1 MKEFL
6 LRFLEEYAE
15 KFGYTSSIEGED
27 SGTGIIHT
35 PYGTLGI
42 EQTAEDEIRFLKI
55 APLDDENDEQIS
67 SLIKIN
73 KHFKSALKAA
83 AEENANEEEEE
94 ETVPVGKKAAAKPP
108 AKPPAPAPAAEP
120 EAEADEETDSLGR
133 KCPPP
138 SNKPPAHFTKPEKAK
153 GGKKTVNDKIVPPAE
168 TEPLLP
174 AEAIPGTHAYG
185 IAQRAKEAAAKAGV
199 AVPGEKIVPP
209 TKNALGN
216 SEAAMAK
223 AASATIGGKK
233 TPPKVDPP
241 DEPIEQET
249 EASEIEEPAT
259 TGKPT
264 LDDVMAGKVAPL
276 AKTKPAGL
284 PPAVGPKVHTAPSTE
299 LVMEDAA
306 REMAYIKILI
316 SSPAGGGKT
325 LGALLLARG
334 LCDAWSE
341 ICIIDT
347 ENKSGAL
354 YVGSVVDGVKIGKYK
369 TITLQA
375 PYTVGRYVQ
384 AMEMA
389 EKGGIKVIVIDSLSH
404 AWTAEGGLL
413 DLHTK
418 ITAASRSGNSYT
430 AWKDVTP
437 LHSKLIEKIQ
447 TCSMHVILTARS
459 KMEHTLEKTEKGTTP
474 KKVGMGVI
482 FRDGLE
488 YEVSTAFEIDQAS
501 HIAQVT
507 KDRTMIFEDSPYLT
521 LSVDAGQRIRAW
533 LETAQ
538 AEE

>member
-6 LRFLEEYAE
+6 TRFLEEYAE
-15 KFGYTSSIEGED
+15 KFGYTSSIEGDDE
-27 SGTGIIHT
+27 GMGIIST

-55 APLDDENDEQIS
+55 APIDDNNDDQIS

-73 KHFKSALKAA
+73 KHFKSALKTA

-94 ETVPVGKKAAAKPP
+94 ETVPVGKKASAKPP
-108 AKPPAPAPAAEP
+108 AKPPAKSPAPAPEP
-120 EAEADEETDSLGR
+120 EAEAEAEAATDEETDSLGR

-153 GGKKTVNDKIVPPAE
+153 GGKKTVNDKIAPPDQA
-168 TEPLLP
+168 EPLLP

-209 TKNALGN
+209 AL
-216 SEAAMAK
+216 
-223 AASATIGGKK
+223 GGKK
-233 TPPKVDPP
+233 APVKADPP
-241 DEPIEQET
+241 DEPPEAEPETDEQDPESV
-249 EASEIEEPAT
+249 AA
-259 TGKPT
+259 KPT
-264 LDDVMAGKVAPL
+264 LDDVLDGKVAPKP
-276 AKTKPAGL
+276 KTR
-284 PPAVGPKVHTAPSTE
+284 PAVLSPAVSPKVPTAPSNE

-306 REMAYIKILI
+306 REMAYIKVMI
-316 SSPAGGGKT
+316 SSPSGGGKT
-325 LGALLLARG
+325 MGALLMARG
-334 LCDAWSE
+334 LCDAWNQ

-369 TITLQA
+369 TIILQA

-389 EKGGIKVIVIDSLSH
+389 EKAGIRVIIIDSLSH

-437 LHSKLIEKIQ
+437 LHAKLIERIQ

-459 KMEHTLEKTEKGTTP
+459 KMEHTLEKTDKGTAP
-474 KKVGMGVI
+474 KKVGMGII
-482 FRDGLE
+482 FRDGIE
-488 YEVSTAFEIDQAS
+488 YEVSIAFEIDQAS
-501 HIAQVT
+501 HVAQVT
-507 KDRTMIFEDSPYLT
+507 KDRTMVFADSPYMT
-521 LSVDAGQRIRAW
+521 LSVDTGKQIRAW
-533 LETAQ
+533 LESTQ